1 MVFADPLAGGQKEA
15 VTGST
20 SLGAQNVATQVGKG
34 DTPRVAQPVVSS
46 AGCWRGLWLSY
57 SAAFTCLSS
66 TLFSP
71 PLSTHPFFLSCVQST
86 NSWAFNW
93 FYWLFYFLIILF
105 VCCLFW
111 AVLGLRCYAGFPL
124 VVGSRGYSLFRCAGF
139 SLRWLLLLRSMGSRA
154 HGLQSLGHVA
164 H

>member
-1 MVFADPLAGGQKEA
+1 MLFADPLAGGQKEA

-34 DTPRVAQPVVSS
+34 DTPRIAQPVVSS

-71 PLSTHPFFLSCVQST
+71 PLSTHPFFLSCVHST
-86 NSWAFNW
+86 NS
-93 FYWLFYFLIILF
+93 
-105 VCCLFW
+105 
-111 AVLGLRCYAGFPL
+111 
-124 VVGSRGYSLFRCAGF
+124 
-139 SLRWLLLLRSMGSRA
+139 
-154 HGLQSLGHVA
+154 
-164 H
+164 